1 MQVILVGCEYVGTTK
16 LAFAI
21 DDWLDANMGARFS
34 LIHDHWKIPHTSGH
48 PDDSTPEE
56 QEWLLNATPKFKE
69 MHQRHSLYYHTQVST
84 YTTHNGGDGMVVGG
98 HIDDAVYAPLYFGY
112 GEKGHNFDRELV
124 MHQVEKTILYF
135 TNDTVVVHITA
146 DTDVI
151 KQRMKDD
158 PHENGIVQPEDVD
171 KVKKRFAELV
181 DWSLLG
187 NKISIDNS
195 GALVDT
201 MAQFVAKMEP
211 LFTDTDRSRILAHK
225 VLSGG

>member
-1 MQVILVGCEYVGTTK
+1 MRLLLAGCEYSGTTTV
-16 LAFAI
+16 AHAI
-21 DDWLDANMGARFS
+21 DDWMSENMGTRFS
-34 LIHDHWKIPHTSGH
+34 LIHEHWKIPHTSGH
-48 PDDSTPEE
+48 PDNTTSEE
-56 QEWLLNATPKFKE
+56 QEWLLAATPKFKE

-201 MAQFVAKMEP
+201 MAQFIAKMEP

>member
-1 MQVILVGCEYVGTTK
+1 M
-16 LAFAI
+16 
-21 DDWLDANMGARFS
+21 
-34 LIHDHWKIPHTSGH
+34 
-48 PDDSTPEE
+48 
-56 QEWLLNATPKFKE
+56 
-69 MHQRHSLYYHTQVST
+69 ST
-84 YTTHNGGDGMVVGG
+84 YNGGDGMVVGG

-112 GEKGHNFDRELV
+112 GEKRYNFDRELV
-124 MHQVEKTILYF
+124 MHQVEKTIIHF

-158 PHENGIVQPEDVD
+158 PHENGIVQSDDED
-171 KVKKRFAELV
+171 KKRFEDLV
-181 DWSLLG
+181 DWSLQG

-201 MAQFVAKMEP
+201 VVQFVAKMEP
-211 LFTDTDRSRILAHK
+211 YFTDTDRSRILAHK

>member
-1 MQVILVGCEYVGTTK
+1 MRLLLAGCEYSGTTTV
-16 LAFAI
+16 AHAI
-21 DDWLDANMGARFS
+21 DDWMSENMGTRFS
-34 LIHDHWKIPHTSGH
+34 LIHEHWKIPHTSGH
-48 PDDSTPEE
+48 PDNTTSEE
-56 QEWLLNATPKFKE
+56 QEWLLAATPKFKE

-98 HIDDAVYAPLYFGY
+98 HIDDSVYAPLYFGY

>member
-1 MQVILVGCEYVGTTK
+1 MRLLLAGCEYSGTTTV
-16 LAFAI
+16 AHAI
-21 DDWLDANMGARFS
+21 DEWMSENMGTRFS
-34 LIHDHWKIPHTSGH
+34 LIHEHWKIPHTSGH
-48 PDDSTPEE
+48 PDNTTSEE
-56 QEWLLNATPKFKE
+56 QEWLLAATPKFKE

-84 YTTHNGGDGMVVGG
+84 YTPHNGGDGMVVGG

>member
-1 MQVILVGCEYVGTTK
+1 MRLLLAGCEYAGTTTV
-16 LAFAI
+16 AHAI
-21 DDWLDANMGARFS
+21 DDWMSENMGTRFS
-34 LIHDHWKIPHTSGH
+34 LIHEHWKIPHTSGH
-48 PDDSTPEE
+48 PDNTTSEE
-56 QEWLLNATPKFKE
+56 QEWLLAATPKFKE

>member
-1 MQVILVGCEYVGTTK
+1 MRLLLAGCEYAGTTTV
-16 LAFAI
+16 AHAI
-21 DDWLDANMGARFS
+21 DDWMSENIGARFS
-34 LIHDHWKIPHTSGH
+34 LIHEHWKIPHTSGH
-48 PDDSTPEE
+48 PDNTSSEE
-56 QEWLLNATPKFKE
+56 QAWLLAATPTFKE

-84 YTTHNGGDGMVVGG
+84 YNGGDGMVVGG

-112 GEKGHNFDRELV
+112 GEKRYNFDRELV
-124 MHQVEKTILYF
+124 MHQVEKTIIHF

-158 PHENGIVQPEDVD
+158 PHENGIVQSDDED
-171 KVKKRFAELV
+171 KKRFEDLV
-181 DWSLLG
+181 DWSLQG

-201 MAQFVAKMEP
+201 VVQFVAKMEP
-211 LFTDTDRSRILAHK
+211 YFTDTDRSRILAHK

>member
-1 MQVILVGCEYVGTTK
+1 M
-16 LAFAI
+16 AHAI
-21 DDWLDANMGARFS
+21 DDWMSENMGTRVS
-34 LIHDHWKIPHTSGH
+34 LIHEHWKIPHTSGH
-48 PDDSTPEE
+48 PDNTTSEE
-56 QEWLLNATPKFKE
+56 QEWLLAATPKYKE

-84 YTTHNGGDGMVVGG
+84 YTTHNGGNGMVVGG

-112 GEKGHNFDRELV
+112 GEKGHQFDRELV

-135 TNDTVVVHITA
+135 TNATVIVHITA

-158 PHENGIVQPEDVD
+158 PHENGIVEADDVD

-195 GALVDT
+195 SALVDT
-201 MAQFVAKMEP
+201 MAQFVARMEP

>member
-1 MQVILVGCEYVGTTK
+1 MRLLLAGCEYAGTTTV
-16 LAFAI
+16 AHAI
-21 DDWLDANMGARFS
+21 DDWMSENMGTGVS
-34 LIHDHWKIPHTSGH
+34 LIHEHWKIPHTSGH
-48 PDDSTPEE
+48 PDNTTLEE
-56 QEWLLNATPKFKE
+56 QEWLLAATPKYKE

-84 YTTHNGGDGMVVGG
+84 YTIHNGGNGMVVGG

-112 GEKGHNFDRELV
+112 GEKGHQFDRELV

-135 TNDTVVVHITA
+135 TNDTVIVHITA

-158 PHENGIVQPEDVD
+158 PHENVIFQADDVD

-201 MAQFVAKMEP
+201 MAQFVARMEP